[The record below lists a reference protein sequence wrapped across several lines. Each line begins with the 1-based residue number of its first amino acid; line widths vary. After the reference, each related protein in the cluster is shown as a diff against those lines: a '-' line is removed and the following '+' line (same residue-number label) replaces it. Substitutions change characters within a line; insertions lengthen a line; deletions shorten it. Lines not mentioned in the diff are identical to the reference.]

1 MDKLLEYIKHKKEKS
16 SNRKPKY
23 ATRKLSIGL
32 VSCMLGFL
40 IFTNE
45 PVAFADQENPVTLT
59 EEEAAALDSLKG
71 TEKDAAEGEEPVET
85 TPAAVKETE
94 VAPAE
99 TKKLVE
105 EPEAKEEFKLTAE
118 QVASLEEVGYTDEEI
133 ASIEDEAKARKEADE
148 NFDVDAFVA
157 QKVAD
162 KTPTEEENKVQP
174 LVGKGADP
182 EAEEDL
188 NALEIGSNKP
198 EESKQQAVSSEGIA
212 TRDAALPEESEVS
225 ADARD
230 AVHGWVGV
238 QRTGDVNLNYENQ
251 IGKAFLPIEGVK
263 VYFQWY
269 EDGGKVSPVYTAT
282 SGSDGRFH
290 IGMKPYV
297 DKDGN
302 FIKFDADTTV
312 SGGNERYR
320 FWVDETTIPEGYQLQ
335 YITGES
341 VIFPDSGLPITQ
353 GGASSSTT
361 RNTHNNWKVLLMEKP
376 KPTMHRENATET
388 PLPVNSGGQIK
399 GGVYYDY
406 KSNVGGIQW
415 GTLADRTTPVE
426 GVVVRAS
433 YLSDF
438 AMKKIYSN
446 EVATMLQLDSIDK
459 IRGTGWSPRLED
471 TLQNWIR
478 GEVEKDPT
486 NWIAETVTAKTNAEG
501 QYIIQFNGLWGF
513 KQNKGAREYSSTD
526 VLGFSEEEKERIGTL
541 ASNPNDG
548 SFADTALNKN
558 EKHINYDWTY
568 VSVDGTENLRV
579 WTPYNDNY
587 YTGWGGSQA
596 NWGKITSW
604 YAGLPNNLSRT
615 IPLDFYLAPGEIKFN
630 ITNYDTNLNT
640 AMPGDTGITDTQGLP
655 YFGTTS
661 DTFRIV
667 WED

>member
-1 MDKLLEYIKHKKEKS
+1 M
-16 SNRKPKY
+16 Y
-23 ATRKLSIGL
+23 AAEEE
-32 VSCMLGFL
+32 
-40 IFTNE
+40 TNE
-45 PVAFADQENPVTLT
+45 IKLEESNDKPALPDLPDNFTPIND
-59 EEEAAALDSLKG
+59 EEEENIEG
-71 TEKDAAEGEEPVET
+71 TETPTTDTDPALEE
-85 TPAAVKETE
+85 AKN
-94 VAPAE
+94 
-99 TKKLVE
+99 
-105 EPEAKEEFKLTAE
+105 EAKEEFKLTAE
-118 QVASLEEVGYTDEEI
+118 QVAKLEEVGYTDEEI

-148 NFDVDAFVA
+148 NFDVDAFVT

-162 KTPTEEENKVQP
+162 KTPTEEEDKVQP
-174 LVGKGADP
+174 LVEKGAEA

-297 DKDGN
+297 DKNGN
-302 FIKFDADTTV
+302 FIKFDANPTTAKA
-312 SGGNERYR
+312 GHERYR

-335 YITGES
+335 YITGKS
-341 VIFPDSGLPITQ
+341 VIFPESGDPITQ
-353 GGASSSTT
+353 GDSSSSPT
-361 RNTHNNWKVLLMEKP
+361 RNTHNDWKVLLMEIP
-376 KPTMHRENATET
+376 KPTMHREDAKET
-388 PLPVNSGGQIK
+388 PLPAKSGGQIK

-406 KSNVGGIQW
+406 KSNAGGVQW
-415 GTLADRTTPVE
+415 GTLVDKTTPVAD
-426 GVVVRAS
+426 VVVRAS
-433 YLSDF
+433 YLSDY
-438 AMKKIYSN
+438 AMKRIYSN

-501 QYIIQFNGLWGF
+501 QYIIQFNGLWG
-513 KQNKGAREYSSTD
+513 
-526 VLGFSEEEKERIGTL
+526 
-541 ASNPNDG
+541 
-548 SFADTALNKN
+548 
-558 EKHINYDWTY
+558 
-568 VSVDGTENLRV
+568 
-579 WTPYNDNY
+579 
-587 YTGWGGSQA
+587 
-596 NWGKITSW
+596 
-604 YAGLPNNLSRT
+604 
-615 IPLDFYLAPGEIKFN
+615 
-630 ITNYDTNLNT
+630 
-640 AMPGDTGITDTQGLP
+640 
-655 YFGTTS
+655 
-661 DTFRIV
+661 
-667 WED
+667 